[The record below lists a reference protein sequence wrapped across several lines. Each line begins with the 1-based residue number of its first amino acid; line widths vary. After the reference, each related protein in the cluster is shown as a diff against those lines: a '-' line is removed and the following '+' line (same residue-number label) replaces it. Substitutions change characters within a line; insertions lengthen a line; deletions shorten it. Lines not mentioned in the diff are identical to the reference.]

1 MSADFALHM
10 LQLLLA
16 QPPEL
21 VLEFGS
27 GTSTA
32 LLLQGLALAF
42 THCTGSAPQ
51 LLNTARP

>member
-1 MSADFALHM
+1 MHM

-42 THCTGSAPQ
+42 PHCTCSAPQ
-51 LLNTARP
+51 LLITARP